1 MSDKEA
7 FDAGG
12 PATTTTTCMEGGGA
26 ARGGDRR
33 TMPDESRTSTAD
45 KRKAADADLDH
56 DPHRYHHRDDSSNS
70 SASRE
75 NSADRDCDED
85 NNNHDGQPEVKK
97 KFVMCRSLRNE
108 EARHVKAE
116 DDSKQSQSQ
125 QKSAPIKMSLNTQ
138 KKMEVKAPVIRK
150 SAAVAK
156 AFNPDEESDEE
167 EMPPEAKM
175 RMRNI
180 GRDTPTAAGPNS
192 YGKGRLGFCDRQKIF
207 EREIKKKTD
216 TSSN

>member
-1 MSDKEA
+1 MSDNEA
-7 FDAGG
+7 VDAGG
-12 PATTTTTCMEGGGA
+12 TAITCEEGEVGEEDTVSLSGA
-26 ARGGDRR
+26 A
-33 TMPDESRTSTAD
+33 MPDECRTAD
-45 KRKAADADLDH
+45 KRKA
-56 DPHRYHHRDDSSNS
+56 DPATEDD
-70 SASRE
+70 
-75 NSADRDCDED
+75 DED
-85 NNNHDGQPEVKK
+85 DTNNHEGKPELKK
-97 KFVMCRSLRNE
+97 KFIMCPSLRNE
-108 EARHVKAE
+108 EAKYMIKSE
-116 DDSKQSQSQ
+116 DELKQS

-138 KKMEVKAPVIRK
+138 KKSEIKAPVIRK

-216 TSSN
+216 SPSN